1 MVEPV
6 AGFGIFAD
14 EGAELGEN
22 FLGLG
27 IKVVECGWLVQG
39 LGGRFKGDRFC
50 NVRGEKVA
58 GCGEAQGLAVFF
70 VEMIAKSFEG

>member
-1 MVEPV
+1 VEPV

-27 IKVVECGWLVQG
+27 VKVVECGWLVQG
-39 LGGRFKGDRFC
+39 LCGCFKGDHFC

-58 GCGEAQGLAVFF
+58 GCGEAQGLTVFF
-70 VEMIAKSFEG
+70 VEMVAKSFKG